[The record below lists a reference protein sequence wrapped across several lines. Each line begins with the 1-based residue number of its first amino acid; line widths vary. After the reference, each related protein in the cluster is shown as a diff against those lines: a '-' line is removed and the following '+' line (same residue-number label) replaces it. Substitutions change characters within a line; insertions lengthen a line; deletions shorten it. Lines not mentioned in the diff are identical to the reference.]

1 MIYEELPGDVFDV
14 EADYYCHACNCK
26 GSWGA
31 GIAAQFKERFPF
43 EYEDERALCAY
54 EGEGL
59 VGTASITGKVICLY
73 TSRGYGRYVDKE
85 VDILRFTKSA
95 LEWLRSDALPPGLV
109 IASPRFNAGLFN
121 VPWEKTREILLDV
134 FKDFDITW
142 KVRYL

>member
-1 MIYEELPGDVFDV
+1 MIYEELPGNVFDV

-26 GSWGA
+26 GVWGA
-31 GIAAQFKERFPF
+31 GVAAQFKEKFPF
-43 EYEDERALCAY
+43 EYEQNRLLC
-54 EGEGL
+54 EDSEHELLGL
-59 VGTASITGKVICLY
+59 STGYGDVICLY
-73 TSRGYGRYVDKE
+73 TSLEYGRYVDSPE
-85 VDILRFTKSA
+85 RILHKTRNA
-95 LEWLRSDALPPGLV
+95 LIDVRSHIDYGTV